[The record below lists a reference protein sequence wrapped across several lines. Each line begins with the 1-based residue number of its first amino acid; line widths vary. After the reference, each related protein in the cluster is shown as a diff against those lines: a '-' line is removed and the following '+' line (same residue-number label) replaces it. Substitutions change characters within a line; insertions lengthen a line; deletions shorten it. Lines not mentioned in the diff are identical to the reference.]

1 MPDAP
6 IWSQHRPAPKQGALS
21 WLSGL
26 IGLRRRPRA
35 SYSRNTRATARF
47 TRRVVP
53 SSSEDDD
60 GLARRNSSM
69 IGWLRKSAVERA
81 IEEHQR
87 TNAFS
92 ETLQSRARY
101 MIRETYDDTLSPT
114 RRRVKRVDAYKPT
127 ELGGGRPVFIDTVV
141 NDWRL
146 PKPWAERGDTPEG
159 DTPPSSQVDGNAPA
173 DAGGAARRQVAWG
186 S

>member
-26 IGLRRRPRA
+26 IGLRRKPRA

-53 SSSEDDD
+53 SSEDDD

-69 IGWLRKSAVERA
+69 IGWLRRSAVERA

-87 TNAFS
+87 TNASS
-92 ETLQSRARY
+92 ETLQSRALH
-101 MIRETYDDTLSPT
+101 DTRDL
-114 RRRVKRVDAYKPT
+114 
-127 ELGGGRPVFIDTVV
+127 
-141 NDWRL
+141 
-146 PKPWAERGDTPEG
+146 
-159 DTPPSSQVDGNAPA
+159 
-173 DAGGAARRQVAWG
+173 
-186 S
+186 

>member
-6 IWSQHRPAPKQGALS
+6 IWASHRPAPKQGALS

-26 IGLRRRPRA
+26 IGLRRKPRA

-53 SSSEDDD
+53 SSEDDD

-69 IGWLRKSAVERA
+69 IGWLRRSAGERA
-81 IEEHQR
+81 IEEHQK